1 MAEDRVLRA
10 VEDAETGV
18 STARLR
24 TVLAIPE
31 GDLLDALCRLCKD
44 GRIALTDRG
53 WVVLDAGLT
62 ESGGEPAVIL

>member
-10 VEDAETGV
+10 VESAETGV
-18 STARLR
+18 STARLGLI
-24 TVLAIPE
+24 LAMPE
-31 GDLLDALCRLCKD
+31 ADLMDTLRRLCRD

-62 ESGGEPAVIL
+62 ESGGEPAVAL

>member
-24 TVLAIPE
+24 TVLAMPE
-31 GDLLDALCRLCKD
+31 ADLMDALRRLCRD

-53 WVVLDAGLT
+53 WVPLGGGAT
-62 ESGGEPAVIL
+62 ESDGSPAVAL